1 MTQTADFLTDA
12 CRMLQMERQ
21 LRVSSKREAVDR
33 HIILDRGI
41 AVSAKLLGGCFAI
54 TRHATDR

>member
-1 MTQTADFLTDA
+1 
-12 CRMLQMERQ
+12 MERQ